1 MIIKVLGT
9 GCAKCNK
16 LEEMTK
22 EAVIELGLA
31 AQIVKIKEVDK
42 ISAYPILMT
51 PALVIDEEVVISGKI
66 PTKDEMLKLILSKSK

>member
-31 AQIVKIKEVDK
+31 AQIVKIKEIDK

>member
-22 EAVIELGLA
+22 EAALELGLS
-31 AQIVKIKEVDK
+31 AQIVKVKDIDK
-42 ISAYPILMT
+42 ISAYPVLMT
-51 PALVIDEEVVISGKI
+51 PALVINEEVVVSGKL
-66 PTKDEMLKLILSKSK
+66 PTKEEMQKLLLSKAS

>member
-22 EAVIELGLA
+22 KAVIELGLA
-31 AQIVKIKEVDK
+31 AQIVKIKEIDK